1 MTTMRQHAVR
11 LRRSRRMPYRAI
23 RTWLPTL
30 ISLVVLALVLATR

>member
-1 MTTMRQHAVR
+1 
-11 LRRSRRMPYRAI
+11 MPYRAI